1 VSSSLLWRG
10 IAVAIGLVVLWVA
23 ATTVLSIASTFIHA
37 LLFIASLVI
46 GVLTHPIL
54 FIAGLVIALLIA
66 FLVRRAVRQRIHSI

>member
-1 VSSSLLWRG
+1 MSSKLLWRG

-23 ATTVLSIASTFIHA
+23 ATIMLSIASTSIHV

-54 FIAGLVIALLIA
+54 FLAGLVIALLIV
-66 FLVRRAVRQRIHSI
+66 FLVGRAVRQRIHSI